1 MRYLALVL
9 LVAVGCGQTSAPTAP
24 SATESAVVTPAFNTG
39 NLPTVQFSVPD
50 MHCEACAGKVQE
62 TMASLPGV
70 KETQTDLSG
79 KVVTVA
85 VEKEAFDEAKA
96 MEALAAVNF
105 PGEVKAE

>member
-1 MRYLALVL
+1 MRNLFAFTVLLAL
-9 LVAVGCGQTSAPTAP
+9 GCGQSSTAP
-24 SATESAVVTPAFNTG
+24 VSTETAVVTPAFNTG
-39 NLPTVQFSVPD
+39 NLPTVQFTVPD

-62 TMASLPGV
+62 TMASQPGV
-70 KETQTDLSG
+70 KETQTDLTG

-96 MEALAAVNF
+96 IEALAAVNF

>member
-1 MRYLALVL
+1 MRNLFAFTVLLAL
-9 LVAVGCGQTSAPTAP
+9 GCGQSSTTPIS
-24 SATESAVVTPAFNTG
+24 TETAVVTPAFNTG

-50 MHCEACAGKVQE
+50 MHCQACAGKVQE
-62 TMASLPGV
+62 TLAATPGV
-70 KETQTDLSG
+70 KDVKTDLSS

-96 MEALAAVNF
+96 TEALAAADF

>member
-1 MRYLALVL
+1 MRYLMMTL
-9 LVAVGCGQTSAPTAP
+9 LFTLGCGQSSTPPVS
-24 SATESAVVTPAFNTG
+24 TETAVVTTAFNTG

-62 TMASLPGV
+62 TMATLPGV
-70 KETQTDLSG
+70 KETQTDLTG

-85 VEKEAFDEAKA
+85 VEQEAFDEAKA
-96 MEALAAVNF
+96 IEALAAADF